1 MRRVALLYVI
11 ISLIVSFAA
20 PTGAAFA
27 LEEVI
32 EAPIPEEGGQ
42 AEDTATP
49 ASITQASTP
58 AEEPEVVPEVESST
72 TVPLMLPVAEQA
84 EPQAAP
90 PVIETPPIAPIV
102 AEPITTPPLIITTFD
117 VSDGIE
123 FVELYNQSDAP
134 IAISELRL
142 QASSGSEQC
151 STGVNDSGF
160 IMPNE
165 FFYVRSPSYLPGH
178 FERTLTSECLVS
190 STITRLELFQVEHRI
205 QLIDG
210 INLASNWGGHKSAW
224 SKNVR
229 KTFSSAKQSGSFND
243 DYVLISSDEELYSSS
258 AYQPPADTGGL
269 IIAEL
274 LPNARSC
281 APDDAGEDCD
291 DYVKVYNHSAK
302 DLNLALFR
310 LRTGSR
316 SASATLITSFNWHEP
331 TLHPAR
337 DELILPAGAYFTLKL
352 RNDGAPLSLSNA
364 ESNVWLEDYYG
375 VRQYQSVSYQ
385 GMDLAAAS
393 GKSWAY
399 DTASGIWQFGLPS
412 PGKANVFYVP
422 EEAPGKGEASGELQP
437 CGPNQYRSEETNRCR
452 TLASSGSLVPCR
464 EGQYRSEET
473 NRCRSIATAAA
484 AVLKPCADDQFR
496 NPETNRCKKIA
507 SSDEIALAD
516 CGEGRERN
524 PTTNRC
530 RNIVGASTLAD
541 TAPFPVERMEE
552 GNEHFTAWWPAGIVA
567 VAGAGYGVWEW
578 REEIAQ
584 LGRRALRFIGR
595 SK

>member
-11 ISLIVSFAA
+11 LLLVVSLAA
-20 PTGAAFA
+20 PAGAAFA
-27 LEEVI
+27 LDEVVGATVLEEGNQI
-32 EAPIPEEGGQ
+32 GDADEPEPIAQAPIP
-42 AEDTATP
+42 T
-49 ASITQASTP
+49 
-58 AEEPEVVPEVESST
+58 EEPEVVAEASLATAPPAPSMVTQVE
-72 TVPLMLPVAEQA
+72 PLA
-84 EPQAAP
+84 EPQI
-90 PVIETPPIAPIV
+90 IETPPTAPLV
-102 AEPITTPPLIITTFD
+102 VEPITTPPLIITTFD
-117 VSDGIE
+117 VSDGLE
-123 FVELYNQSDAP
+123 FVELYNQSDIP
-134 IAISELRL
+134 IVVGEIRL

-151 STGVNDSGF
+151 SAGIDDKGF
-160 IMPNE
+160 IMPGE

-178 FERTLTSECLVS
+178 FERTLTNECFVS
-190 STITRLELFQVEHRI
+190 NTITRMELFKTEHRI

-210 INLASNWGGHKSAW
+210 IDLASDWGGHKSAW

-229 KTFSSAKQSGSFND
+229 KTFSSAKQSGSFSD
-243 DYVLISSDEELYSSS
+243 DYVLVGSNGELYSSS
-258 AYQPPADTGGL
+258 AYLPPSSANGL
-269 IIAEL
+269 TIIEL
-274 LPNARSC
+274 FPSSRSC
-281 APDDAGEDCD
+281 APNDTGEDYD
-291 DYVKVYNHSAK
+291 DYVKVQNDSAE

-316 SASATLITSFNWHEP
+316 SASATLTTSFNWHEP
-331 TLHPAR
+331 TLHPVR

-375 VRQYQSVSYQ
+375 VMVYQTVSYQ

-393 GKSWAY
+393 GKSWAQ
-399 DTASGIWQFGLPS
+399 DIASGIWQFGLPS
-412 PGKANVFYVP
+412 PGRANVLYVP
-422 EEAPGKGEASGELQP
+422 EEEPGKGEVNSELQP

-452 TLASSGSLVPCR
+452 TIASSSTLVPCR

-507 SSDEIALAD
+507 SADDVALAD

-530 RNIVGASTLAD
+530 RSVLGASTLAD

-552 GNEHFTAWWPAGIVA
+552 GDERFTAWWIIGITMA
-567 VAGAGYGVWEW
+567 VGAGYGVWEW

-584 LGRRALRFIGR
+584 IGRRAIRFVGR